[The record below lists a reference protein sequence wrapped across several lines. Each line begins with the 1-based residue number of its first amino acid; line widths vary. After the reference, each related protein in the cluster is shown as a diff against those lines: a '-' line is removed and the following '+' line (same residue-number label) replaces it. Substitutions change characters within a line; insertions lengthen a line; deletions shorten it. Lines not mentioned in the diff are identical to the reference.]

1 MMDTVFEHSVSD
13 DLDWMPEREPIGMPQ
28 QNFQKPYHDK
38 QAPNWHKP
46 SNNFS
51 SRLLTFG
58 PAILTTVL
66 LLAAFTDWLSTGGFG
81 SLEYFLIALV
91 GTTFFWISLSVSTAT
106 VGLVSFWFNS
116 RVSSTILPPPLTA
129 LDAAL
134 LVPIYNENPSDVFG
148 NAAAMLEELQV
159 AKTSHKFSLFILS
172 DTQDPQIV
180 AQEMR
185 AMIILRNTL
194 SYDANIY
201 YRRRAQNTARKT
213 GNISD
218 WIEGWGGGYEA
229 MLVLDADSL
238 MSSSAIVT
246 LVDELSHDPSAG
258 LIQSCPKLF
267 GAETLFARMQ
277 QFSNVTYG
285 WPLAE
290 GLAIWTNR
298 EGNYWGH
305 NAIIRTAAF
314 ASSAGLPRVKSIRG
328 KDKLIL
334 SHDFVEA
341 GLLRRAGWAVRFMPS
356 IEGSYEETP
365 ATLVDYVLR
374 DRRWC
379 QGNLQH
385 LRIVPTAGLHA
396 VSRFHLLHGAVSY
409 LLSPAWFILL
419 MVWALL
425 SNGDETNVIS
435 YFSASSPTMP
445 IWPHM
450 SNVNSL
456 IILLFMYGMLLAPKI
471 IGAIVMLASS
481 EARRKYGGSLQ
492 FTASFLLEVFTSF
505 AYAPILMIQQTIAVL
520 RSLVGYPENWKPQ
533 KRRGG
538 KYSILILL
546 KFHIVELIIGYGLLL
561 GMGGGL
567 VSLWLLPIAISLS
580 GAVLLSGLSGVNMVQ
595 KNWSRRQFSTPDE
608 VSVPRVIALSHQY
621 RAEMRRALNVMPTK
635 EIAAE

>member
-1 MMDTVFEHSVSD
+1 MDSDFERVVVD
-13 DLDWMPEREPIGMPQ
+13 DLDWMPEREPIDMPQ
-28 QNFQKPYHDK
+28 QNFQRLYHDK
-38 QAPNWHKP
+38 QAPNWQKASH
-46 SNNFS
+46 NFG
-51 SRLLTFG
+51 SRLLTFV
-58 PAILTTVL
+58 PAIVTTGL
-66 LLAAFTDWLSTGGFG
+66 LLVAFTDWLSTGGFG
-81 SLEYFLIALV
+81 ALEYFLIALV

-106 VGLVSFWFNS
+106 LGLVSFWLKR
-116 RVSSTILPPPLTA
+116 RVSSTTWPPPLTVLDVA
-129 LDAAL
+129 LV
-134 LVPIYNENPSDVFG
+134 VPIYNENPSDVFG
-148 NAAAMLEELQV
+148 NATAMLEELHV
-159 AKTSHKFSLFILS
+159 AKTGHKFSLFILS
-172 DTQDPQIV
+172 DTQDPQIA
-180 AQEMR
+180 AQELR
-185 AMIILRNTL
+185 AMIILCNTL
-194 SYDANIY
+194 PYDASIY

-246 LVDELSHDPSAG
+246 MADELSHDPSAG

-267 GAETLFARMQ
+267 GAKTLFARMQ

-290 GLAIWTNR
+290 GLALWANR

-314 ASSAGLPRVKSIRG
+314 ASCAGLPRVKSIRG

-385 LRIVPTAGLHA
+385 LRIVPTVGLHA
-396 VSRFHLLHGAVSY
+396 VSRFHLVHGAVSY

-435 YFSASSPTMP
+435 YFSASSPKMP

-481 EARRKYGGSLQ
+481 DSRRKYGGSLQ
-492 FTASFLLEVFTSF
+492 FTASFLLEIFTSF
-505 AYAPILMIQQTIAVL
+505 AYAPILMIQQTIAVF
-520 RSLVGYPENWKPQ
+520 RSLFGYTDDWKPQ
-533 KRRGG
+533 ERRGG
-538 KYSILILL
+538 KYSILTLF
-546 KFHIVELIIGYGLLL
+546 KFHIVEQIIGHGLMF
-561 GMGGGL
+561 GMWAGL

-580 GAVLLSGLSGVNMVQ
+580 GAVLLSSLSGVNIVQ
-595 KNWSRRQFSTPDE
+595 KNWSRRQFGTPDE

-635 EIAAE
+635 GIAAE

>member
-1 MMDTVFEHSVSD
+1 MMGVDSKHSVKD
-13 DLDWMPEREPIGMPQ
+13 DLGWMPERKPMGMPQ
-28 QNFQKPYHDK
+28 QNFRKPYHDSD
-38 QAPNWHKP
+38 APSWHHH
-46 SNNFS
+46 SGNLM

-58 PAILTTVL
+58 PAILTTGL

-81 SLEYFLIALV
+81 ALEYFLIVLV
-91 GTTFFWISLSVSTAT
+91 GATFFWISLSVSTAT
-106 VGLVSFWFNS
+106 VGLVSFWLN
-116 RVSSTILPPPLTA
+116 RRNATTITPSTLAA
-129 LDAAL
+129 LDVAL

-148 NAAAMLEELQV
+148 NAAAMLKELHLAN
-159 AKTSHKFSLFILS
+159 AKHKFSLFILS
-172 DTQDPQIV
+172 DTQDPKIA

-194 SYDANIY
+194 SDDARIY

-218 WIEGWGGGYEA
+218 WIEGWGGGFEA

-238 MSSSAIVT
+238 MSSSAIVA
-246 LVDELSHDPSAG
+246 LADELSHDPCAG

-267 GAETLFARMQ
+267 GAKTLFARMQ

-290 GLAIWTNR
+290 GLALWSNR

-314 ASSAGLPRVKSIRG
+314 AASAGLPRLKSIRG

-341 GLLRRAGWAVRFMPS
+341 GLLRRAGWAVRFMPR

-385 LRIVPTAGLHA
+385 LRIVPAAGFHA
-396 VSRFHLLHGAVSY
+396 VSRFHLLHGAISY

-419 MVWALL
+419 MLWALL
-425 SNGDETNVIS
+425 SNGNETNVIS
-435 YFSASSPTMP
+435 YFSAASPKVP

-450 SNVNSL
+450 STVNSL
-456 IILLFMYGMLLAPKI
+456 LILLFMYGMLLAPKI
-471 IGAIVMLASS
+471 IGAAVMWSS
-481 EARRKYGGSLQ
+481 PETRRAYGGSLQ
-492 FTASFLLEVFTSF
+492 FGVSFLLEVFTSF
-505 AYAPILMIQQTIAVL
+505 AYAPILMVQQTIAVL
-520 RSLVGYPENWKPQ
+520 RSLVGYSEKWEPQ

-538 KYSILILL
+538 KYPVSTLI
-546 KFHIVELIIGYGLLL
+546 KFHLVELIAGSALLA
-561 GMGGGL
+561 GMVAGL

-580 GAVLLSGLSGVNMVQ
+580 GAVLLSSLSGVNLVRD
-595 KNWSRRQFSTPDE
+595 NWNRRPLGTPDE

-621 RAEMRRALNVMPTK
+621 RAEMRTALEVPLSGP
-635 EIAAE
+635 IAAE